1 MTRLVNI
8 IIIMTATLCSL
19 KLARGENITLDNEL
33 QSFSVKTGASRI
45 IYFADSNGASLT
57 VMNPQSYPML
67 VQSEVVAD
75 DKNNRAPFIV
85 TPPLFRL
92 DGHQQSR
99 IKIIAITNHDS
110 DTTES
115 LFWLC
120 LKGIPP
126 EPDAEWTDEA
136 YKKKQAR
143 QHATLLTQLRIK
155 NCLKLLVRPSSLHGT
170 PEDFASSL
178 TWIKNGKTLTVNNP
192 TPFFINLRSVQ
203 LENIK
208 VNNTEYVPPMGKREL
223 GIPADAHGPVRWQL
237 ITDYGG
243 DSKVFT
249 SELTSVPPS
258 H

>member
-1 MTRLVNI
+1 MTRTTNAI
-8 IIIMTATLCSL
+8 IIVAAILCSL
-19 KLARGENITLDNEL
+19 QLARGESMPLENEL
-33 QSFSVKTGASRI
+33 QSFSVKTGATRI
-45 IYFADSNGASLT
+45 IYSAGSNGASMT
-57 VMNPQSYPML
+57 VMNPQAYPML
-67 VQSEVVAD
+67 VQSEVMMED
-75 DKNNRAPFIV
+75 RKTRAPFIV

-99 IKIIAITNHDS
+99 IKIIATSNHDN
-110 DTTES
+110 DMTES

-136 YKKKQAR
+136 YKKKRAR

-170 PEDFASSL
+170 PEDVASSL
-178 TWIKNGKTLTVNNP
+178 TWVINGKTLTVNNP

-203 LENIK
+203 LGNIK
-208 VNNTEYVPPMGKREL
+208 VNNTDYVPPMSKREL
-223 GIPADAHGPVRWQL
+223 GIPADAHGPVHWQL